1 MPMNAKPGL
10 NTEITLQRGH
20 GVARWPVPTPR
31 LRRWVKLALEGE
43 PARLNLR
50 LVATEEGRQLNAQW
64 RKTDKATNVL
74 TFAYRQAAPWEA
86 DIILCLP
93 VIEAECVRAGLPMA
107 QHLAHLLIHG
117 VLHARGMD
125 HEQPA
130 MASLMETKE
139 IQLMARL
146 RMPDPYK
153 AMDAK
158 A

>member
-1 MPMNAKPGL
+1 MNAKPGL

-31 LRRWVKLALEGE
+31 LRRWIKLALEGE

-50 LVATEEGRQLNAQW
+50 LVDTEEGRQLNAQW
-64 RKTDKATNVL
+64 RKADKATNVL
-74 TFAYRQAAPWEA
+74 TFAYRQVAPWEA

-93 VIEAECVRAGLPMA
+93 VIEAECERAGLPMA

-130 MASLMETKE
+130 MASLMEAKE

-153 AMDAK
+153 AMDAR

>member
-1 MPMNAKPGL
+1 MNAKPGL

-31 LRRWVKLALEGE
+31 LRRWIKLALEGE

-50 LVATEEGRQLNAQW
+50 LVDTEEGRQLNAQW
-64 RKTDKATNVL
+64 RKADKATNVL
-74 TFAYRQAAPWEA
+74 TFAYRQVAPWEA

-93 VIEAECVRAGLPMA
+93 VIAAECERAGLPMA

-130 MASLMETKE
+130 MASLMEAKE

-153 AMDAK
+153 AMDAR